1 MSLDLC
7 LEADSTLTIST
18 LSKAVSNAGA
28 WEIEVA
34 GNGLYAE
41 FTSGLK
47 LSTNDVLDDATIYA
61 ENTMGIDFPVAVRCT
76 IRIRGPEPEGS
87 RLWKIW
93 IKSLSP
99 YLSRVRLS
107 FLLAFSSNKPCTG
120 GMRQGCIVLEVGAC
134 ASSFRHFR
142 MVFFRTKT
150 PLN

>member
-18 LSKAVSNAGA
+18 LSKAVANAGA

-47 LSTNDVLDDATIYA
+47 LSTNDVLDAPTIYA

-76 IRIRGPEPEGS
+76 IRIKGPEPEGES
-87 RLWKIW
+87 AMEDLNKIARSTDKDKQRLSSIAL
-93 IKSLSP
+93 ISIQQ
-99 YLSRVRLS
+99 SRVIDLKSRKSKADSL
-107 FLLAFSSNKPCTG
+107 
-120 GMRQGCIVLEVGAC
+120 
-134 ASSFRHFR
+134 
-142 MVFFRTKT
+142 
-150 PLN
+150 

>member
-7 LEADSTLTIST
+7 LEADNTLTIST
-18 LSKAVSNAGA
+18 LSKALANAGA

-47 LSTNDVLDDATIYA
+47 LSTNDVLDAPTIYA
-61 ENTMGIDFPVAVRCT
+61 ENTMGIAFPVAMRCT
-76 IRIRGPEPEGS
+76 IRIKGPEPEGES
-87 RLWKIW
+87 AMEDLDKIARS
-93 IKSLSP
+93 ISQSC
-99 YLSRVRLS
+99 SAF
-107 FLLAFSSNKPCTG
+107 FLIAFSSKKPCTG